1 MYPAASVFD
10 RLMIGKEE
18 LCALSEE
25 DLMKE
30 EIVNR
35 IRNTSGLVF
44 KALRQIRLKQPDIRQ
59 INISTKRRKPGSLS
73 TNRILFD
80 INLPKKPTRQ
90 PQRTQY
96 NSRRSTVDLPLDSQ
110 PPSQQSNTPST
121 STRRIVSNA
130 SIADPNQ
137 DSAGGTS
144 VWAST
149 EKASEHF
156 AGTFMDYVIMWI
168 WPSGITLDWVIGRPG
183 TTVIAWNAS

>member
-1 MYPAASVFD
+1 MYPAAPVFD
-10 RLMIGKEE
+10 GLMIGQEE

-59 INISTKRRKPGSLS
+59 INISTKRRKSDSLS
-73 TNRILFD
+73 TNRILFG
-80 INLPKKPTRQ
+80 INPPKKPTRQ
-90 PQRTQY
+90 PQHTQY

-110 PPSQQSNTPST
+110 PPSQQSHPPST

-130 SIADPNQ
+130 SIADPNH
-137 DSAGGTS
+137 GGIS

-156 AGTFMDYVIMWI
+156 ASTFMDYVIMWI

>member
-1 MYPAASVFD
+1 MN
-10 RLMIGKEE
+10 
-18 LCALSEE
+18 
-25 DLMKE
+25 E

-59 INISTKRRKPGSLS
+59 MNISTKRRKPGSLS
-73 TNRILFD
+73 TNRILFG
-80 INLPKKPTRQ
+80 INPPKKQPRQ
-90 PQRTQY
+90 PQRTQ
-96 NSRRSTVDLPLDSQ
+96 RRSTVDLALDSQ

-121 STRRIVSNA
+121 PTRRIVSIA

-156 AGTFMDYVIMWI
+156 AGTFMDYLIMWI
-168 WPSGITLDWVIGRPG
+168 WPSGITLDWVTGRPG